1 MAKRSLSLADDVEH
15 PQPQEQQEQL
25 QQMPRH
31 YWPGRRYCAICEVYY
46 PSDLKFDA
54 HLLRDQHAKKLKRA
68 TDYEPEKIALFN
80 DLMIRKELQR
90 EEEEEDARVA
100 ATFASGDGARTS

>member
-1 MAKRSLSLADDVEH
+1 MPMAKRSLSLADDVEH

-31 YWPGRRYCAICEVYY
+31 YWPGRRYCATCEVFY
-46 PSDLKFDA
+46 PSDFKFDA
-54 HLLRDQHAKKLKRA
+54 HLLRDQHAKKLKHA
-68 TDYEPEKIALFN
+68 TAEKIALFN
-80 DLMIRKELQR
+80 DLMMRKELQR
-90 EEEEEDARVA
+90 EEEEDARVA